1 MANAAMSV
9 ALCKYQKVQLVQY
22 KICSFSKVYRFEFV
36 APCSAEPPLAE
47 GAKPL
52 SHKQIFALVLW

>member
-1 MANAAMSV
+1 MQQCPWLCVNIRKYNLYNLNH
-9 ALCKYQKVQLVQY
+9 ALKLLKC
-22 KICSFSKVYRFEFV
+22 V
-36 APCSAEPPLAE
+36 APCTAEPPLAE

>member
-1 MANAAMSV
+1 MANAAMSGV
-9 ALCKYQKVQLVQY
+9 LCKYQKVQLVQF
-22 KICSFSKVYRFEFV
+22 KPCSFKLLKFV
-36 APCSAEPPLAE
+36 APCIAEPPLSE